1 MIKKFDVRLDKDA
14 AKEYENLEGSGL
26 RMVNKAIDEL
36 EFRADE
42 VGKVLGNTKIGRLH
56 GCKEIKLREAGIRI
70 IFRIS
75 NQIVDVLSVVYVL
88 SIEKRNRELVFKIAA
103 RRLKEFKKIEKSH
116 TLNIKSRKWNNTN
129 N

>member
-14 AKEYENLEGSGL
+14 AKEYEKLDGSVL

-42 VGKVLGNTKIGRLH
+42 VGKVLGNTKISRLH

-103 RRLKEFKKIEKSH
+103 R
-116 TLNIKSRKWNNTN
+116 
-129 N
+129 

>member
-14 AKEYENLEGSGL
+14 AKEYDKLDGSVL

-42 VGKVLGNTKIGRLH
+42 VGKVLGNTRIGRLH

-88 SIEKRNRELVFKIAA
+88 SIEKRNRELVFKIASS
-103 RRLKEFKKIEKSH
+103 RLNEFKKIEKSH
-116 TLNIKSRKWNNTN
+116 TINIRSKKWNNTN